1 MSVSAVPQSDCH
13 THTSVQFSRR
23 SVVSDLQAHGLQ
35 HARPPCASP
44 TPGVHSDSC
53 PLSRRSRPAV
63 LSSVRSSPSLE
74 PFPIW
79 AVAENGPE
87 FPELCTCS
95 AAQSCPTLYDPMD
108 CRSQA
113 PLSMGFSR
121 QEHWSGLPL
130 PPPGDLPDLGTE
142 PRAERQPVL
151 GAVQEGLAP
160 GWPGRGPGDTGADS
174 AWSSCSVLDVFPTV
188 LALAGAPLPRG
199 RSFDGLD
206 ISQVLFG
213 QAQTGHR
220 VSGGGACPPGL
231 VRRPACRP
239 HPGLPACV
247 QTDPSSE
254 DAHQW
259 PLEVQPARPL
269 GGALL

>member
-1 MSVSAVPQSDCH
+1 M
-13 THTSVQFSRR
+13 
-23 SVVSDLQAHGLQ
+23 GLESSL
-35 HARPPCASP
+35 CSP
-44 TPGVHSDSC
+44 HPH
-53 PLSRRSRPAV
+53 L
-63 LSSVRSSPSLE
+63 LSPSQLRS
-74 PFPIW
+74 
-79 AVAENGPE
+79 ASLTRNVPE
-87 FPELCTCS
+87 AIAHTD
-95 AAQSCPTLYDPMD
+95 T
-108 CRSQA
+108 
-113 PLSMGFSR
+113 
-121 QEHWSGLPL
+121 
-130 PPPGDLPDLGTE
+130 